1 MQKIIYIHTLS
12 PQFTTTHRPP
22 NLHPHT
28 VSPIYTHTLSP
39 QFTTTHY
46 LPNLHPHTLQIYTHT
61 LSPQFTTTHCLPNLH
76 PHTVSPIYTHTL
88 SPQFTNTHA
97 LSLYFSFLI
106 HTKKNQSAFD
116 AIQPCLLDHGKKVHR
131 FRCTVHLD

>member
-12 PQFTTTHRPP
+12 PQFTTTHCLP

-39 QFTTTHY
+39 QFT
-46 LPNLHPHTLQIYTHT
+46 NT
-61 LSPQFTTTHCLPNLH
+61 LSPQFTTTHCLSNSQT
-76 PHTVSPIYTHTL
+76 HTVSPIYTHTL

-116 AIQPCLLDHGKKVHR
+116 AIQPCLLDHGKKVHQ